1 MVGERIRE
9 LREQNGYT
17 QSELAKKLHLSRS
30 AVNAWEMGTSVP
42 STQFL
47 VELSNLFNT
56 STDYILGI
64 NKDES
69 VDISYLTNSEK
80 EMIYAMMNHFRKYH
94 FALDTLHDGGYVHPD
109 ENYEELYKSGMTVPK
124 CLEGTFAKEYG
135 DRKKPSK

>member
-1 MVGERIRE
+1 MVGDRIKE
-9 LREQNGYT
+9 LREKNSYT
-17 QSELAKKLHLSRS
+17 QSELAKKLRLSRS

-69 VDISYLTNSEK
+69 VDISYLTNNEK
-80 EMIYAMMNHFRKYH
+80 EMIYGLMNHFRKYH
-94 FALDTLHDGGYVHPD
+94 YVLDTMHDGGYVHPD
-109 ENYEELYKSGMTVPK
+109 EDYEEFYKSGMSYPK
-124 CLEGTFAKEYG
+124 ILKKTLEDKYG
-135 DRKKPSK
+135 DKEK

>member
-1 MVGERIRE
+1 MVGERIKE

-17 QSELAKKLHLSRS
+17 QSELAKKLRLSRS

-47 VELSNLFNT
+47 VELSTLFNT

-69 VDISYLTNSEK
+69 IDISYLTNNEK

-94 FALDTLHDGGYVHPD
+94 YALDTLHDGGYVHPD
-109 ENYEELYKSGMTVPK
+109 EDYEELYKSGMSYPK
-124 CLEGTFAKEYG
+124 CLKKTLEEEYG
-135 DRKKPSK
+135 DNGK